1 VLAAVG
7 LYGVIS
13 NLVAQR
19 TGEFGIR
26 LALGAKPGDVLALVL
41 GIGIRLT
48 LLGLVIGGGL
58 AYLLNRI
65 LQSSMPRMAG
75 TDPVALVAVGAVLL
89 AVALFACWVPARR
102 ATRVNPAETLR
113 AE

>member
-1 VLAAVG
+1 M
-7 LYGVIS
+7 
-13 NLVAQR
+13 
-19 TGEFGIR
+19 
-26 LALGAKPGDVLALVL
+26 
-41 GIGIRLT
+41 
-48 LLGLVIGGGL
+48 IGGGL